1 VKEFSIG
8 DIVRTGDDP
17 HAIMQIHG
25 IRNGSVFWGAHC
37 TGDFITPKI
46 TECSP
51 ATADDIITFLAWNPN
66 TVLSNEQTALVNAPT
81 ELNPVGKKF
90 DSEKTQYH
98 LMPLHAL
105 EQMNLVLMHGAKKY
119 GEDNWQQVE
128 GWQHRYYNAALR
140 HIFAH
145 RKGEKND
152 PESNISHLAHA
163 ICSLMF
169 LIEKENES

>member
-1 VKEFSIG
+1 
-8 DIVRTGDDP
+8 
-17 HAIMQIHG
+17 
-25 IRNGSVFWGAHC
+25 
-37 TGDFITPKI
+37 
-46 TECSP
+46 
-51 ATADDIITFLAWNPN
+51 
-66 TVLSNEQTALVNAPT
+66 
-81 ELNPVGKKF
+81 
-90 DSEKTQYH
+90 
-98 LMPLHAL
+98 MPLHAL
-105 EQMNLVLMHGAKKY
+105 EQINLVLMHGAKKY

-169 LIEKENES
+169 LIEKDHQNAK